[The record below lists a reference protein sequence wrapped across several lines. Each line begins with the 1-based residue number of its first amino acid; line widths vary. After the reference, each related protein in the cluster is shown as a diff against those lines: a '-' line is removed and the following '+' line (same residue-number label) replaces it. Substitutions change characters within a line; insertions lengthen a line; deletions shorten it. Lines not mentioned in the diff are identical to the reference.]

1 MPHSVTPH
9 KTLEVSFGKHVGYKA
24 HTPVFIDGLAVKS
37 DYARAFLS
45 PVLLGIKAE
54 IGQTGSIVMVI
65 NAENTAFVLN
75 HKPYFFSFLRKC
87 AMRLSM
93 TDGLGYASRASSNC
107 FRASQPAQ
115 ILVRVA
121 VQYLL

>member
-1 MPHSVTPH
+1 MPHSVTPGEA
-9 KTLEVSFGKHVGYKA
+9 LQISLGKHIGHKA
-24 HTPVFIDGLAVKS
+24 HAATLVNGLAVKR
-37 DYARAFLS
+37 DYARTFLS

-93 TDGLGYASRASSNC
+93 TDGLGYASRANSNC
-107 FRASQPAQ
+107 FRASVPLPSCSRAS
-115 ILVRVA
+115 A
-121 VQYLL
+121 SK